1 MAVGKD
7 YKFGEKEMEQIKNKK
22 KKIKAVIIRITIFL
36 AVIVLIVM
44 PVLTVIIYN
53 ANFGSRFETPRW
65 LTHSVSDFEGLKM
78 KECTFPSNSGQLLAG
93 YQYYKENQQKI
104 KGVVVL
110 AHGFGV
116 GGQKSYMRF
125 SDYFTSNGYYV
136 FAYDITGNDKSEG
149 NSIEGLPQGVI
160 DLDYALRYV
169 KQAEEYK
176 NLPIVL
182 YGHSWGGYSAGSVL
196 NCHPD
201 IKAAALV
208 SGFDRSAD
216 LCEQQGEAM
225 AGVGIKLFMPYVC
238 LYEKLKFGKYADYS
252 AIDGFAVSD
261 AGIMIIQSRDDTVV
275 LPENGYD
282 KFFDVYGDDPRFRFI
297 EYKDRGHLFEFHID
311 TMEKVLDFYN
321 EYCGKS

>member
-1 MAVGKD
+1 
-7 YKFGEKEMEQIKNKK
+7 MEQIKNEK
-22 KKIKAVIIRITIFL
+22 KKIKAVIVRITIFL
-36 AVIVLIVM
+36 AAIVLIVM
-44 PVLTVIIYN
+44 PVLSVIMYN
-53 ANFGSRFETPRW
+53 LNFGSRFETPMW
-65 LTHSVSDFEGLKM
+65 LTRSVSDFEGLEM
-78 KECTFPSNSGQLLAG
+78 KECKFPSNNGQMLAG
-93 YQYYKENQQKI
+93 YQYYKEDQQQI

-116 GGQKSYMRF
+116 GGQNAYMQF

-149 NSIEGLPQGVI
+149 DSIEGLPQGVI
-160 DLDYALRYV
+160 DLDYALGYV
-169 KQAEEYK
+169 EKIEEYK
-176 NLPIVL
+176 DLPIVL

-196 NCHPD
+196 KNHNNV
-201 IKAAALV
+201 KAAALV
-208 SGFDRSAD
+208 SGFDRSMD
-216 LCEQQGEAM
+216 LIRQQGKAM
-225 AGVGIKLFMPYVC
+225 AGFGIELFMPYIY
-238 LYEKLKFGKYADYS
+238 LYEKMKFGEYADYS

-282 KFFDVYGDDPRFRFI
+282 KFFDVYGDDPHFRFI